1 MVSNE
6 LALGIRLY
14 KNINLPCRDQILSL
28 DFSNATSESIMSN
41 SESRID
47 YSSRITLSI
56 DIPYTNNNQNEFT
69 DIFRETFDPV
79 EKDYMSYFGI
89 SLKSHN
95 PYKILKYEVG
105 GKFENHMDDGGGN
118 FRRVSTVYYLND
130 DYEGGEL
137 CFPQF
142 GINLKPDAGD
152 MIVFPSSYVYSH
164 SVKPVISGNRFSIA
178 SWLK

>member
-1 MVSNE
+1 MESKE

-14 KNINLPCRDQILSL
+14 SGVELPCKETILGL
-28 DFSNATSESIMSN
+28 DFEGATKESVIVN
-41 SESRID
+41 DEFRAD

-56 DIPYTNNNQNEFT
+56 DVPYINKDNNQFT
-69 DIFRETFDPV
+69 DIFRQTFDPV
-79 EKDYMSYFGI
+79 EQDYMSIHGI

-105 GKFENHMDDGGGN
+105 GKFDTHMDDGGGN

-130 DYEGGEL
+130 NYEGGEL

-142 GINLKPDAGD
+142 GIELKPKAGD
-152 MIVFPSSYVYSH
+152 MVVFPSSYVYSH
-164 SVKPVISGNRFSIA
+164 SVKPVTSGNRFSIA

>member
-1 MVSNE
+1 MESKD

-14 KNINLPCRDQILSL
+14 NNIDLPCKEDILGLS
-28 DFSNATSESIMSN
+28 FAGAMQESIISN
-41 SESRID
+41 DEYKTD
-47 YSSRITLSI
+47 LNSRITLSI
-56 DIPYTNNNQNEFT
+56 DVPYVNKDNNPFT
-69 DIFRETFDPV
+69 DIFRQTFDPI
-79 EKDYMSYFGI
+79 EQDYSSIFGI

-105 GKFENHMDDGGGN
+105 GKFESHMDDGGGN

-142 GINLKPDAGD
+142 GIELKPKAGD
-152 MIVFPSSYVYSH
+152 MIVFPSAYVYSH
-164 SVKPVISGNRFSIA
+164 SVKPVTSGNRFSIA
-178 SWLK
+178 SWIK

>member
-1 MVSNE
+1 MKSKE
-6 LALGIRLY
+6 LALGIMLY
-14 KNINLPCRDQILSL
+14 KNINLPCTEKIINL
-28 DFSNATSESIMSN
+28 DFSGAAKEGVISN
-41 SESRID
+41 DEFKTD
-47 YSSRITLSI
+47 YASRITLSI
-56 DIPYTNNNQNEFT
+56 DVPYSGNTGNEFT

-79 EKDYMSYFGI
+79 EKDYMSVFNI

-105 GKFENHMDDGGGN
+105 GKFETHMDDAGGN

-142 GINLKPDAGD
+142 NIELKPEKGD
-152 MIVFPSSYVYSH
+152 MVVFPSSYVYSH
-164 SVKPVISGNRFSIA
+164 NVNPVTSGNRFSIA

>member
-1 MVSNE
+1 MESKE
-6 LALGIRLY
+6 LALGVRLY
-14 KNINLPCRDQILSL
+14 KGVSLPCKERILSL
-28 DFSNATSESIMSN
+28 DFNGATMESIISN
-41 SESRID
+41 DEFKTD
-47 YSSRITLSI
+47 YNSRITLSI
-56 DIPYTNNNQNEFT
+56 DVPYVNKDNNEFT
-69 DIFRETFDPV
+69 DSFRETFDPI
-79 EKDYMSYFGI
+79 EKDYMSLFSI

-130 DYEGGEL
+130 NYEGGEL

-142 GINLKPDAGD
+142 GIELKPESGD

-164 SVKPVISGNRFSIA
+164 SVKPVISGNRYSIA

>member
-1 MVSNE
+1 MESKE

-14 KNINLPCRDQILSL
+14 SGVELPCKETILGL
-28 DFSNATSESIMSN
+28 DFEGATKESVIVN
-41 SESRID
+41 DEFRAD

-56 DIPYTNNNQNEFT
+56 DVPYVNKDSNQFT
-69 DIFRETFDPV
+69 DIFRQTFDPI
-79 EKDYMSYFGI
+79 EQDYMSIHGI

-95 PYKILKYEVG
+95 PYKILKYEIG
-105 GKFENHMDDGGGN
+105 GKFDTHMDDGGGN

-130 DYEGGEL
+130 NYEGGEL

-142 GINLKPDAGD
+142 GIELKPKAGD
-152 MIVFPSSYVYSH
+152 MVVFPSSYVYSH
-164 SVKPVISGNRFSIA
+164 SVKPVTSGNRFSIA

>member
-1 MVSNE
+1 MESKE

-14 KNINLPCRDQILSL
+14 KNIKLECKDRILDL
-28 DFSNATSESIMSN
+28 DFSGATKESIISN
-41 SESRID
+41 DQFKTD
-47 YSSRITLSI
+47 YNSRITLSI
-56 DIPYTNNNQNEFT
+56 DVPYSTNNDNEFT
-69 DIFRETFDPV
+69 DIFRATFDPV
-79 EKDYMSYFGI
+79 EKDYMSLFGI

-130 DYEGGEL
+130 NYSGGEL

-142 GINLKPDAGD
+142 GIELKPEEGD
-152 MIVFPSSYVYSH
+152 MVVFPSSYVYSH
-164 SVKPVISGNRFSIA
+164 SVKPVTAGNRYSIA

>member
-1 MVSNE
+1 MESKE

-14 KNINLPCRDQILSL
+14 SNISLPCKEDILNL
-28 DFSNATSESIMSN
+28 NFSDAKMEGVIKNNQFEV
-41 SESRID
+41 D
-47 YSSRITLSI
+47 YENRITYSI
-56 DIPYTNNNQNEFT
+56 DIPYLSKDDNQFT
-69 DIFRETFDPV
+69 EIFRRTFDPV
-79 EKDYMSYFGI
+79 EQDYMSLMNI
-89 SLKSHN
+89 SMRSHN

-105 GKFENHMDDGGGN
+105 GKFENHIDDGGGN

-142 GINLKPDAGD
+142 GIELKPKAGD
-152 MIVFPSSYVYSH
+152 MVIFPSSYVYSH
-164 SVKPVISGNRFSIA
+164 SVNPVKSGNRFSIA